1 MVNAPAGGAG
11 RRSPVL
17 PPGKVIWLG
26 GSGMQ
31 RSLMA
36 KKSSA
41 RSLAEGGLQLLP
53 GEKQK
58 LPAGARSFHL
68 CARRRCGGNGF

>member
-1 MVNAPAGGAG
+1 
-11 RRSPVL
+11 
-17 PPGKVIWLG
+17 
-26 GSGMQ
+26 
-31 RSLMA
+31 MA